1 MNMLKIYT
9 TVSALVC
16 LVFFLGCRGVY
27 EGFKSTSA
35 EECYKLAYPDQEQCL
50 QQVQMSY
57 EEYEKERAGRK
68 RSQ

>member
-1 MNMLKIYT
+1 MLKVFT
-9 TVSALVC
+9 TAFALAC
-16 LVFFLGCRGVY
+16 LLFFLGCRGVY
-27 EGFKSTSA
+27 EGFKSASA
-35 EECYKLAYPDQEQCL
+35 EECYKLAYPEQQQCL